1 MVEVSL
7 PKIEYYCRMDP
18 AYVPKSD
25 VLDAMYYQNT
35 NSLHVTSYMRKDRY
49 INEFQSVHPQQPPV
63 LSHQNE
69 VYSIEGQYPLQ
80 PSISYHLDNI
90 NHNIR
95 EEYALGHSQRY
106 ADQGWKECRNDFH
119 VKRIPNQSQMCPPLQ
134 FSRDYSEMKHIG
146 KKEPVSKTVTKKKH
160 TSLRKNILNFTK
172 YKGLG
177 SPFLTEYFRG
187 KALGE
192 DLPTFQFLT
201 RVTKELIEGHQKR
214 PTVSPDSGRGSID
227 EGEFFNCN
235 FPETAVPV
243 INEVKKNSL
252 GKRKLC
258 NIVDALHLKKVNEN
272 PQHVTYGSRSHH
284 ADEYFCES
292 PVQMKPESE
301 TFDYK

>member
-7 PKIEYYCRMDP
+7 PKIKYCCQMDP
-18 AYVPKSD
+18 GYVPKSD

-35 NSLHVTSYMRKDRY
+35 NSLHVTSYVTKDRY
-49 INEFQSVHPQQPPV
+49 INEFQNVHPQQPPV

-69 VYSIEGQYPLQ
+69 VYWIEGQYPLQ

-90 NHNIR
+90 EHNIR
-95 EEYALGHSQRY
+95 EEYAVRHSQRY
-106 ADQGWKECRNDFH
+106 ADQGWNECRNDFH
-119 VKRIPNQSQMCPPLQ
+119 VKQIPNQSEICPPLQ
-134 FSRDYSEMKHIG
+134 FSRDYSEIKHIG
-146 KKEPVSKTVTKKKH
+146 KKEPVSKMVTKKKH

-187 KALGE
+187 KALGG
-192 DLPTFQFLT
+192 DLPTFEFMK
-201 RVTKELIEGHQKR
+201 RVTKELVEGHQKR
-214 PTVSPDSGRGSID
+214 PTISPDSGCGSID
-227 EGEFFNCN
+227 GEFFNCN
-235 FPETAVPV
+235 FPETDVPV

-272 PQHVTYGSRSHH
+272 PQNVTCGSRSHE
-284 ADEYFCES
+284 AD
-292 PVQMKPESE
+292 
-301 TFDYK
+301 